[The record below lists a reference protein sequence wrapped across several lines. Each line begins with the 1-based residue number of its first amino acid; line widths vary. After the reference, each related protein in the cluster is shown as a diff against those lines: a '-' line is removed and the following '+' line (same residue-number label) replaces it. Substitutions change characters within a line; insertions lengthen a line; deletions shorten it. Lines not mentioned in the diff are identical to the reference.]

1 MQFGTAEVIAAM
13 ALLLHVMNGAFAIL
27 RRVAR
32 GSFATQ
38 ADVRALEKTMET
50 THQLTTGR
58 ITKVEHANEMLEE
71 RMSHFPDREQLDD
84 LKDNIAELR
93 KSNAVIETKLEEV
106 ARMREAV
113 DGLTREI
120 RENRRP

>member
-1 MQFGTAEVIAAM
+1 MQFGPAEIIAAI
-13 ALLLHVMNGAFAIL
+13 ALLLHIMNGAFSIL

-58 ITKVEHANEMLEE
+58 IIKVEHANEMLEE
-71 RMSHFPDREQLDD
+71 RMSHFPDRKQWDG
-84 LKDNIAELR
+84 LKDDIAEVR
-93 KSNAVIETKLEEV
+93 KSNAVIEARLEEV
-106 ARMREAV
+106 ARMRESV

-120 RENRRP
+120 RENRK